1 MSWLADH
8 FTPLWIVW
16 GLELGLIVVVFGV
29 VLRRR
34 GESIRDAVGLSG
46 FTLLMLLI
54 YASSVLLAPL
64 ATAFS
69 SPTAVDWWQMAAV
82 RVAWQLGGGVL
93 MGTALVWEARDAGK
107 LRDRRIWLAVGG
119 LILVGGLL
127 CTRSLRDLIE
137 GPLVLRG
144 KPAFEVDKTPSG
156 RGGGAIR
163 AKLALHAAD
172 GTTREV
178 DLSGWRATHAAGQ
191 LAACYQSDEITVTI
205 LRYVDAVLAVTC
217 APPR

>member
-1 MSWLADH
+1 MH

-16 GLELGLIVVVFGV
+16 GLELALIVVVFGV
-29 VLRRR
+29 VLLRRRR
-34 GESIRDAVGLSG
+34 GESIRDAVGLGG
-46 FTLLMLLI
+46 FTLLLISI

-93 MGTALVWEARDAGK
+93 LAGALVWEARDAGK
-107 LRDRRIWLAVGG
+107 VGDRRIWLAVAG
-119 LILVGGLL
+119 LIIVGGLM
-127 CTRSLRDLIE
+127 CMRSIRDLFD

-163 AKLALHAAD
+163 ATLALEAPD
-172 GTTREV
+172 GSTHEV
-178 DLSGWRATHAAGQ
+178 DLSGWRATHAEDQ
-191 LAACYQSDEITVTI
+191 LAACKQSEQITVTL
-205 LRYVDAVLAVTC
+205 LRHVDAVLAVTC
-217 APPR
+217 EPQR